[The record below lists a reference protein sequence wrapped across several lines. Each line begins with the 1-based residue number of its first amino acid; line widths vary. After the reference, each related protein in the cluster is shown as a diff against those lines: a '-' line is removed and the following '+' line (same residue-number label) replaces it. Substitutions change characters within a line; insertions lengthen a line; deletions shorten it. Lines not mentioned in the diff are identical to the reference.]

1 MKKDQENSKKSLFSM
16 RRQLS
21 TKIGHSMAR
30 HHHRR
35 TVNPHEE
42 VVSSSQQHL
51 PGNETAPSSSSSGSL
66 QFSHAIHRGETW
78 MELIS
83 QYTESMSE
91 KPPLLLQQIQQ
102 ETETIFPANVSRM
115 LSGANQG
122 AFLSLIATISR
133 AKNILELGSFTGYS
147 TLCLA
152 MPFSEFSQKS
162 SSSLPSRSS
171 RQVYSCDQD
180 ERVYSIAKRYIDQSP
195 WKDNVSSGFSVK
207 SPYSL
212 IFPTDSSSSR
222 DSRRFSLAIT
232 RAEIKF

>member
-35 TVNPHEE
+35 AVNPNEE

-51 PGNETAPSSSSSGSL
+51 PVNASSSSSGSP
-66 QFSHAIHRGETW
+66 QFSHAIHRGESW

-83 QYTESMSE
+83 QYAESMSE
-91 KPPLLLQQIQQ
+91 KPPLPLQQIQQ

-152 MPFSEFSQKS
+152 MPFAEFSQKS
-162 SSSLPSRSS
+162 FSSSLPSRSS

-180 ERVYSIAKRYIDQSP
+180 ERVYSIAKQYIDQSP
-195 WKDNVSSGFSVK
+195 WKDNVSSCF
-207 SPYSL
+207 YL
-212 IFPTDSSSSR
+212 
-222 DSRRFSLAIT
+222 
-232 RAEIKF
+232 